1 MEAVVEEE
9 ESEVVG
15 ESIRVCSWE
24 DASIVIVRS
33 ALSIFESVKATVR
46 YPLVHG

>member
-1 MEAVVEEE
+1 MVD
-9 ESEVVG
+9 

-24 DASIVIVRS
+24 DMSIVIVRS
-33 ALSIFESVKATVR
+33 AFSIFESVKAAVR